1 MLREETA
8 AVVAAAVC
16 WTRIVRSLLLLPLIF
31 TYLQMKLVTLAAMSE
46 RLKIG
51 GSLARAGLREL
62 VQKGLLRV
70 VAYHSKAAVYT
81 RATNV
86 D

>member
-1 MLREETA
+1 
-8 AVVAAAVC
+8 
-16 WTRIVRSLLLLPLIF
+16 
-31 TYLQMKLVTLAAMSE
+31 MKLVTVAALSE
-46 RLKIG
+46 RLKVG
-51 GSLARAGLREL
+51 GSLARAGLKEL